1 MPKNIKDPEL
11 LDAISRSRDAYKKAS
26 IPGPKKGKPNAVG
39 DFVSYPKGILKEFIN
54 KYEKNIHIE
63 DEVLQVIP
71 EKFRANVKGYQLH
84 KNQLSLHIDNASAA
98 TQLRFIKTDLLTQ
111 LRKNGLWEI
120 SNITVKVVV

>member
-1 MPKNIKDPEL
+1 MPKKITDPVL

-26 IPGPKKGKPNAVG
+26 KLGPKKGKPNAVG
-39 DFVSYPKGILKEFIN
+39 DFVTYPKGILKEFID

-63 DEVLQVIP
+63 DQVMQVIP

-98 TQLRFIKTDLLTQ
+98 TQLRFIKTDLLIK

-120 SNITVKVVV
+120 ANITIKVVV